1 MRSCSVCIYFQHI
14 EIDQNTVR
22 AEAWTYAYSKGSNL
36 QWHEARQWCQKH
48 FVDMVSIKNKEEA
61 EYLDS
66 FLPHN
71 PTYYWI
77 GVQKVAAKW
86 TWVDTSK
93 PVPLPALR
101 SPAVL
106 MENVRRQW
114 GISPASVTLVSWVST
129 VRKVSKTFS
138 KKKQK
143 TNS

>member
-1 MRSCSVCIYFQHI
+1 MTRGGVQ
-14 EIDQNTVR
+14 
-22 AEAWTYAYSKGSNL
+22 AWTYAYSKGSNL

-66 FLPHN
+66 FLPRN

-93 PVPLPALR
+93 PVPVEAQRWASEEPDSLAGQDCVELYIKR
-101 SPAVL
+101 AKDSARWNNEKCSKLKEAVCYTGKRL
-106 MENVRRQW
+106 MC
-114 GISPASVTLVSWVST
+114 
-129 VRKVSKTFS
+129 
-138 KKKQK
+138 
-143 TNS
+143 